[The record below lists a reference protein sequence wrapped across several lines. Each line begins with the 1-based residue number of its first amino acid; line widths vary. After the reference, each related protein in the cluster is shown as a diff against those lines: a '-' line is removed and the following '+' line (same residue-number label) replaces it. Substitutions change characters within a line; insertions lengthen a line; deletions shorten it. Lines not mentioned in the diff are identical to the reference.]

1 MVYLLFR
8 FFPLSSTTSQQ
19 LLSLLLFS
27 LLSHIWL
34 CYPMD
39 CSMPDSPVLRC
50 LLKSA
55 QARVHWVDD
64 AIQPSHPLPSP
75 SPSAFSLSQH
85 QGLFQWVSFSYQGVK
100 ILELLLQHES
110 FQWIF
115 RVDFSLGLTGLIC
128 LLSKGLSRVF
138 LGTTIEKH
146 QFFDIQSSLWSNSH
160 ICTWLLEKL

>member
-85 QGLFQWVSFSYQGVK
+85 QELFQWVSSSHHMTKV
-100 ILELLLQHES
+100 LELQHQS

-115 RVDFSLGLTGLIC
+115 RFISFRSDWFDLCGVQRTLKSLLQLHSSKASVLQC
-128 LLSKGLSRVF
+128 SAFFMVQLSHS
-138 LGTTIEKH
+138 
-146 QFFDIQSSLWSNSH
+146 
-160 ICTWLLEKL
+160 